1 VEEQTT
7 RSQGQQP
14 ASSPQQAADRA
25 RAAGAVAA
33 HEGSAA
39 TEPFVPAGEATELRS
54 RWEDIQTGFVDDP
67 RRAVEDANGL
77 VDEVTRRVVDT
88 FTRARADLEEQWSR
102 GEDVTTE
109 ELRLVLQ
116 RYRAFFD
123 TLLSTTKT
131 T

>member
-1 VEEQTT
+1 MDEQTA
-7 RSQGQQP
+7 SQEQQP

-25 RAAGAVAA
+25 RTAGAVAA
-33 HEGSAA
+33 SGRAGE
-39 TEPFVPAGEATELRS
+39 TEPFVPADEAERLRA
-54 RWEDIQTGFVDDP
+54 RWEDIQVGFVDDP

-102 GEDVTTE
+102 GDDVTTE

-123 TLLSTTKT
+123 ALLSTSKT